1 MLFLHGFP
9 EIWYSWRHH
18 MLAVAAAG
26 YRAVALAWVRALGPA
41 TGAGG
46 GVVQRP
52 GGGSPR
58 HPDAL
63 SIPKVALPFWD
74 HCLHC
79 IVWFVVGENFLW

>member
-1 MLFLHGFP
+1 
-9 EIWYSWRHH
+9 

-46 GVVQRP
+46 GVVRRP

-58 HPDAL
+58 HPGCSFYSQGSAAD
-63 SIPKVALPFWD
+63 FWVSLFGL
-74 HCLHC
+74 HCL
-79 IVWFVVGENFLW
+79 VLVGEKFSW